1 MSDALQQ
8 AIVAVKTGERSRARQ
23 ILSEILQAEPENPLA
38 WVWLSRAVTTTEQ
51 RRACLDR
58 ATALDPDGL
67 EVRHA
72 LLEWLLAGD
81 DGSPPAPRS
90 GGEASELA
98 ASDQPLPRADQLKPA
113 AGTSLPDFLLQLTKN
128 YNILKEREAKYG
140 STAAPLDLLN
150 QLDDYEHAMA
160 LTQEAIDRA
169 APLAELQAEF
179 ASLNLEISTV
189 VFVAQEPPRKPFMG
203 QNPYRGLR
211 KFTEDDARFFFG
223 RTAAIQSLL
232 NTVQYLVES
241 DANRQEPD
249 LVAVL
254 GPSGSGK
261 SSLVRA
267 GLVPAIRAGQ
277 IPGSQQWPVKV
288 MLPGPHPLDSLA
300 ETFAGEGGW
309 DLPTLRDGLRTG
321 GEKALHELIGQ
332 TLAAAGQSEESV
344 LVLVIDQFEELFTLC
359 EDEAERRTFIDQL
372 LYASQAIGNRSLIVL
387 TMRSDF
393 YSRVAAYKTLAE
405 TVTRQQMLVSP
416 MTEKELREAILLP
429 AEAVG
434 LELEKA
440 LVETLIKDT
449 FDAPGVLPLL
459 QHALLEL
466 FHRRDGNLLTLE
478 AYNEIGEV
486 KGALAHRA
494 DGVINELT
502 AEQQQIARRIFMR
515 LVRPGEG
522 SADTRRRAGFD
533 EIITVAGNS
542 QKVQEVVKILADANL
557 IITARNPETDQAML
571 DVSHEALIR
580 EWPLLRHWLSE
591 NRVGLRIQQQLSQAA
606 KDWDRRERDQ
616 DSLYRGA
623 RLLEVEEWLAA
634 NPGEINPLEHDFV
647 EASVEARE
655 RAARKK
661 EAQRRRE
668 LEQAQVLAEEQ
679 RQRAEEQARA
689 AARLRRQ
696 RMGLI
701 GAGVVALLLAVTAVS
716 FGLSS
721 SRNARLASDNAD
733 LAATREAEAR
743 ANADLAATRAAEAQ
757 ANAELAATREA
768 EARQAQAEAEQEA
781 RRALAGQL
789 AAQSRTGLEHQY
801 DLALL
806 TSLAAYDLLQ
816 AGQISDTVEAK
827 SSILATL
834 TQFPSLTT
842 FLQGHASPVR
852 ALASIPDGQMVAA
865 GNDAG
870 EILLWD
876 LPSGQLIGQLLGHE
890 ASISDLAFS
899 PDGRTLASGSG
910 DKTIILWD
918 TATLEQQAQLAG
930 SEAEVTSLAISP
942 NGQILASGTNDS
954 SITLWDVA
962 EGQPIGQPLL
972 GHEAEISS
980 LAFGP
985 ASAGDASAGQI
996 LASGSR
1002 DGSLVLW
1009 DVATGQ
1015 PLGQPLVGHEDEVNS
1030 VAFSPTASAAGQV
1043 LASGSADGTVIL
1055 WDAGTDQPLGQP
1067 LVGHTDYVLDLS
1079 FSPDGQTL
1087 ASSSADGTF
1096 IFWDVSDRQI
1106 LTGPFNG
1113 HGSDVTRIRF
1123 GADNQTFVSSSDDG
1137 SVILWDLGSAGA
1149 PIARSLPEQDGGV
1162 YSLAFSPDGRILAS
1176 GDEQGTIVLWDG
1188 TTNQPLTELAGH
1200 EDWVTDVAFSPDG
1213 RTLASSSWDETVRLW
1228 DIVAGEPRGESLR
1241 GHANLIWTV
1250 AFSPDGQTLAT
1261 GGEDGHIILWDV
1273 AAGEQQAEFSAGH
1286 TGAILSLV
1294 FSPDGQMLVSG
1305 RQDGAIILWEVA
1317 TGQLSGEPIFGHT
1330 NSVNDVA
1337 FSPDGAL
1344 LASSSEDSTIKL
1356 WNPATGQQVGETVR
1370 HDNSAHRL
1378 AFSPDGAHLAST
1390 SFDESVRLWDVAT
1403 QKQIGSP
1410 LYGHDSAVEGL
1421 AISPDGR
1428 FVASGGQNG
1437 TIFIWDIT
1445 VDSWRAAACHRA
1457 NRNLTPEE
1465 WEQLIGS
1472 DIPFQAV
1479 CPKLPLSPPDLAATA
1494 GGN

>member
-1 MSDALQQ
+1 MHIQESAMSDALQQ
-8 AIVAVKTGERSRARQ
+8 AIVAVKTGERQRARQ

-38 WVWLSRAVTTTEQ
+38 WIWLSRAVTTAEQ

-58 ATALDPDGL
+58 ALALNPAGP
-67 EVRHA
+67 EVQQA
-72 LLEWLLAGD
+72 LLEWLVVGD
-81 DGSPPAPRS
+81 DGASVTPVTGQVSQKPPAS
-90 GGEASELA
+90 DLA
-98 ASDQPLPRADQLKPA
+98 PPPADQLRPV
-113 AGTSLPDFLLQLTKN
+113 AGTSLSDFLLQLTKN
-128 YNILKEREAKYG
+128 FNILKEREAKYG
-140 STAAPLDLLN
+140 SAAAPLDLLN

-223 RTAAIQSLL
+223 RTDAIQSLL

-300 ETFAGEGGW
+300 ETFSGEGGW
-309 DLPTLRDGLRTG
+309 DLATLRDRLRTG

-440 LVETLIKDT
+440 LVETLLKDT
-449 FDAPGVLPLL
+449 FEAPGVLPLL

-478 AYNEIGEV
+478 AYNEIGGV

-515 LVRPGEG
+515 LVQPGEG
-522 SADTRRRAGFD
+522 SADTRRRAGF
-533 EIITVAGNS
+533 EEVITVAGDS
-542 QKVQEVVKILADANL
+542 RKVEEVVKILADANL
-557 IITARNPETDQAML
+557 IITGRNPETDQVML

-580 EWPLLRHWLSE
+580 EWPLLRHWLNE
-591 NRVGLRIQQQLSQAA
+591 NREGLRIQQQLAQAA
-606 KDWDRRERDQ
+606 KEWDQRDRDQ

-623 RLLEVEEWLAA
+623 RLLEVEEWLVS

-655 RAARKK
+655 RAAR
-661 EAQRRRE
+661 EQEEQRRRE
-668 LEQAQVLAEEQ
+668 LEQAQILAEEQ

-716 FGLSS
+716 FGFS
-721 SRNARLASDNAD
+721 AR
-733 LAATREAEAR
+733 R
-743 ANADLAATRAAEAQ
+743 
-757 ANAELAATREA
+757 
-768 EARQAQAEAEQEA
+768 AQAEAEQEA

-789 AAQSRTGLEHQY
+789 AAESRTGLEHQY
-801 DLALL
+801 DLSLL
-806 TSLAAYDLLQ
+806 ASLAAYDLLQ
-816 AGQISDTVEAK
+816 TGQIDDTIEAK
-827 SSILATL
+827 SSVLAAVS
-834 TQFPSLTT
+834 QFPSLAT
-842 FLQGHASPVR
+842 FLQGHASPVW
-852 ALASIPDGQMVAA
+852 ALALSPDGQTVAA
-865 GNDAG
+865 GNDDG

-876 LPSGQLIGQLLGHE
+876 LTGGRLTDLLDGDQDWI
-890 ASISDLAFS
+890 ADMAFS
-899 PDGRTLASGSG
+899 PDGQILASGGG
-910 DKTIILWD
+910 DNTIILWD
-918 TATLEQQAQLAG
+918 VDTWEQQAQLAG
-930 SEAEVTSLAISP
+930 HEGEVISVAFSLD
-942 NGQILASGTNDS
+942 GRILASGDS
-954 SITLWDVA
+954 DATIILWDVA
-962 EGQPIGQPLL
+962 RGQPLGQPL
-972 GHEAEISS
+972 WGHEDEIRS
-980 LAFGP
+980 LAFGRVP
-985 ASAGDASAGQI
+985 AEDSPDSQI

-1002 DGSLVLW
+1002 DGSIILW
-1009 DVATGQ
+1009 DIATGQ
-1015 PLGQPLVGHEDEVNS
+1015 PLGQPLWGHEEAVNG
-1030 VAFSPTASAAGQV
+1030 VAFSPDGQI
-1043 LASGSADGTVIL
+1043 LASGSDDGSVIL
-1055 WDAGTDQPLGQP
+1055 WDAGTGAPLGEP
-1067 LVGHTDYVLDLS
+1067 LEEHTDYVLDVA

-1096 IFWDVSDRQI
+1096 ILWDVASRQA
-1106 LTGPFNG
+1106 LGAPFSG
-1113 HGSDVTRIRF
+1113 HGSDVTRVRF
-1123 GADNQTFVSSSDDG
+1123 GPDNQTLVSSSDDG
-1137 SVILWDLGSAGA
+1137 SVILWNAVTGP
-1149 PIARSLPEQDGGV
+1149 PIARTLPAQDSGLV
-1162 YSLAFSPDGRILAS
+1162 SLAYSPDGRVLAS
-1176 GDEQGTIVLWDG
+1176 GDEQGTIILWDAAAG
-1188 TTNQPLTELAGH
+1188 QPLQQLSGH
-1200 EDWVTDVAFSPDG
+1200 QQRITDIAFSPDG
-1213 RTLASSSWDETVRLW
+1213 QTLASSSLDETIKLW
-1228 DIVAGEPRGESLR
+1228 EIPSGQQIGEPLT
-1241 GHANLIWTV
+1241 GHTGPTWAV
-1250 AFSPDGQTLAT
+1250 AFSPDGQTLAS
-1261 GGEDGHIILWDV
+1261 GGEDSRILLWD
-1273 AAGEQQAEFSAGH
+1273 AATGQQRVEFEAGH
-1286 TGAILSLV
+1286 TGAVLSLA
-1294 FSPDGQMLVSG
+1294 FSPDGQILASG
-1305 RQDGAIILWEVA
+1305 SVDATVILWEVA
-1317 TGQLSGEPIFGHT
+1317 AGQPLGEPLYGH
-1330 NSVNDVA
+1330 SELVYDVA

-1344 LASSSEDSTIKL
+1344 LASISDDSTIRL
-1356 WNPATGQQVGETVR
+1356 WDPVTGQQVGETLR
-1370 HDNSAHRL
+1370 HDNSAYQL
-1378 AFSPDGAHLAST
+1378 AFSPDGQTLAST
-1390 SFDESVRLWDVAT
+1390 SFDQTVRLWDVTT
-1403 QKQIGSP
+1403 QKQIGAP
-1410 LYGHDSAVEGL
+1410 LFGHDSVVEGL
-1421 AISPDGR
+1421 AFSPDGQSI
-1428 FVASGGQNG
+1428 ASGGRNG

-1445 VDSWRAAACHRA
+1445 MESWRAAACHRA
-1457 NRNLTPEE
+1457 NRNLTSAE
-1465 WEQLIGS
+1465 WEQLIGP
-1472 DIPFQAV
+1472 DIPYQPV
-1479 CPKLPLSPPDLAATA
+1479 CPDLPLGPTDLAAA
-1494 GGN
+1494 ANGN